1 MDPLVSIITP
11 TFNHERFIAE
21 CIESVL
27 RQTFKGWE
35 MIILDDGSTDGTS
48 EIISHYS
55 DPRVKY
61 IREEHRGL
69 GQLGERYNRALRM
82 SRGEF
87 ILILEG
93 DDYIPKQRLEV
104 QLESFKEPE
113 VILSHGKYA
122 YVYGEE
128 VVHYPTFF
136 GRDVCENR
144 PIGAMVGALLQGLN
158 PIGTQSVMIRK
169 SALLEVGG
177 FRQPEYLP
185 LVDYPTWMALALKGP
200 FTFIP
205 EVLGYWRRHP
215 RSVTMQNNEQ
225 ILVGFLRY
233 CDDFVASTKDELLR
247 LGLKDSIEN
256 RGALAY
262 LTLSW
267 LKLAEKNWVRANQLA
282 RESWNRREVLHR
294 SFKMKIGIAFLSA
307 HLRMDLPTLLRGIR
321 RWLHQEPS
329 NDFTGIEGP
338 TWRRAV

>member
-1 MDPLVSIITP
+1 MDTPISIITP
-11 TFNHERFIAE
+11 TFNHEQFIAE

-35 MIILDDGSTDGTS
+35 MIILDDGSTDRTP
-48 EIISHYS
+48 EVIRRYV
-55 DPRVKY
+55 DPRIKY

-69 GQLGERYNRALRM
+69 SQLGERYNRALWM

-93 DDYIPKQRLEV
+93 DDYIPRQRLEV
-104 QLESFKEPE
+104 QLKSFKEPE

-122 YVYGEE
+122 YVCGEKIF
-128 VVHYPTFF
+128 HYPTFF

-185 LVDYPTWMALALKGP
+185 LVDYPTWMVLALKGP

-205 EVLGYWRRHP
+205 EILGYWRRHP
-215 RSVTMQNNEQ
+215 CSVTIQKNEQ

-233 CDDFVASTKDELLR
+233 CDEFVASRKDELLR

-256 RGALAY
+256 RGGLAY

-267 LKLAEKNWVRANQLA
+267 LKLAEKNWERANQLA
-282 RESWNRREVLHR
+282 RESWNRREPLHR

-307 HLRMDLPTLLRGIR
+307 QLRMDLPSVLRGIR
-321 RWLHQEPS
+321 RGFLQEPG
-329 NDFTGIEGP
+329 NDFTRMEMP
-338 TWRRAV
+338 T